1 MARWQKRARVG
12 VGLFGIA
19 FAIAVYAA
27 IGERQAATPVPR
39 PSRLDPRAI
48 LESAGAAFQ
57 RFQEAR
63 KDFVVKAD
71 RQLTYE
77 GGATKFIGVTIE
89 VRNRGG
95 RDFVVSGREAQ
106 AQNDNK
112 QLEVTG
118 DVKLTASDGFTV
130 TAEQA
135 TFDEAD
141 ATVHVPGAVSFG
153 KGRMSGSGIGMTYNQ
168 STDVLSLAGDARVT
182 VTDEAGKPT
191 TEFRAGMA
199 TLSRQDNFLALD
211 GNVHALREDQVLEAE
226 RGVARLSDDEE
237 YITFIE
243 LRGNARVAGG
253 GVFDS
258 MSARDIDLDY
268 TDDGETLERVVLA
281 GKGAIAMTGDEDGP
295 GQHFLGESLDVT
307 LAPDSS
313 LKTVAGRGNVQVD
326 LPARLGA
333 PARNVTAQTFDAA
346 GEAGR
351 GLTSAQFREG
361 VEYREDIRAGRPSR
375 TARST
380 ALRITL
386 ADEVV
391 SGAQFTGRVR
401 FEEERL
407 QASGAQAEYDPAKG
421 ILRLSGADPGGGPRV
436 ADAQI
441 QIEADA
447 INVTLE
453 GPRMSASGD
462 VKTVLQP
469 QGTAKEGR
477 LPTLLQQGNP
487 VNVNAGTLDYQGAVG
502 QAVYSGSATLWQG
515 ETAIRGDVITL
526 DRSRGDLIV
535 LGAARSTIVLD
546 TGISVGRAAEIRYDD
561 AARRLTYGPSVPT
574 NGSGIAPTTSGIA
587 PTGAAPI
594 APTTA
599 SQLSGPQGD
608 LRAARI
614 DVTLA
619 KTESRLERLD
629 AQTDV
634 NIRLDKRVATGDRLT
649 YLADEERY
657 VMTGVA
663 TVPVKIVEECR
674 ETSGRTVVFFKSA
687 DRIIVDGN
695 EEVRTQSSRG
705 GPCPQAPAR

>member
-1 MARWQKRARVG
+1 MARWQKGARVG

-19 FAIAVYAA
+19 FAIVVYAA
-27 IGERQAATPVPR
+27 IGERQAATPLPR

-63 KDFVVKAD
+63 KDFVVKAE

-77 GGATKFIGVTIE
+77 GGGTKFIGVTIE

-95 RDFVVSGREAQ
+95 RDFVVSGREAESR
-106 AQNDNK
+106 NDNK

-118 DVKLTASDGFTV
+118 DVKLSASDGFTV
-130 TAEQA
+130 TAEEA

-141 ATVHVPGAVSFG
+141 ATVLVPGAVSFG

-168 STDVLSLAGDARVT
+168 STDVLSLAQDAHVI
-182 VTDEAGKPT
+182 VTDETGKPT
-191 TEFRAGMA
+191 TEFRASMA
-199 TLSRQDNFLALD
+199 TLSRQDNYLSLE
-211 GNVHALREDQVLEAE
+211 GNVRALRENQVLEAE
-226 RGVARLSDDEE
+226 RGVARLSESEE

-243 LRGNARVAGG
+243 LRENARVAGG
-253 GVFDS
+253 GVFDA

-281 GKGAIAMTGDEDGP
+281 GQGAVVMSSDEGGP
-295 GQHFLGESLDVT
+295 GQQFLGESLDVT

-313 LKTVAGRGNVQVD
+313 LKTVTGRGNVQVD

-333 PARNVTAQTFDAA
+333 PARIVKAQMFDAA
-346 GEAGR
+346 GAPGK
-351 GLTSAQFREG
+351 GLTSAEFSDG
-361 VEYREDIRAGRPSR
+361 VEYREDTLASRSSR

-391 SGAQFTGRVR
+391 TGALFTGRVR
-401 FEEERL
+401 FEEEGL
-407 QASGAQAEYDPAKG
+407 QAAGAQAEYDPATG
-421 ILRLSGADPGGGPRV
+421 MLRLSGADAGGGPRV

-441 QIEADA
+441 QIEADS
-447 INVTLE
+447 INVTLD
-453 GPRMSASGD
+453 GPRMTATGN
-462 VKTVLQP
+462 VKTVLQSP
-469 QGTAKEGR
+469 RTADKGR
-477 LPTLLQQGNP
+477 LPTLLQEGNP
-487 VNVNAGTLDYQGAVG
+487 VNVNAGMLDYQGAAG
-502 QAVYSGSATLWQG
+502 QATYSGNAMLWQG

-526 DRSRGDLIV
+526 DRSQGDLIV

-546 TGISVGRAAEIRYDD
+546 TGLSVGRASELRYDD
-561 AARRLTYGPSVPT
+561 AARRITYGST
-574 NGSGIAPTTSGIA
+574 APTTPAPSA
-587 PTGAAPI
+587 PT
-594 APTTA
+594 A
-599 SQLSGPQGD
+599 SAQLSGPQGD

-619 KTESRLERLD
+619 KAESRLERLD
-629 AQTDV
+629 AQTAV

-663 TVPVKIVEECR
+663 TVPVKIVDECR

-687 DRIIVDGN
+687 ERVIVDGN